1 MTDAKL
7 RSTWTTK
14 AAQAAFSPGA
24 PVPLPALAALPVL
37 PTSFSTATA
46 EPRRQSEV
54 PEGGSERI
62 DATLSDDGPHERFT
76 WNGPTASSV
85 TVAQVGEPSNPHAA
99 PVRVSDLSGGGADQN
114 APACRPG
121 DQTSAEKQDDATGD
135 DGPEAPARDSR
146 GGEQGAQLPKCSI
159 EFDPDSAEP
168 DVVAQAPAAP
178 AEKVAGGS
186 SGQGSRAQPDA
197 ASNGNASRKPPEADQ
212 GDGSQPGQAADGS
225 SNTASSG
232 TSSSSSASASS
243 ASTQGQAPADTAPL
257 VVTEATRGIG
267 AAVIDPMLPTDSVTF
282 GSDPALLFP
291 GTSQTVPDPVG
302 DALASATTLVPPV
315 DPTDYSLLG

>member
-37 PTSFSTATA
+37 PTSFSTASA
-46 EPRRQSEV
+46 EPRRQSEMA
-54 PEGGSERI
+54 EGGSERI
-62 DATLSDDGPHERFT
+62 EAPFSDDGHHDRFT
-76 WNGPTASSV
+76 WTGPTASSV
-85 TVAQVGEPSNPHAA
+85 TLAQVGEPSNPHAA
-99 PVRVSDLSGGGADQN
+99 PVRVSDLSGGATDQN

-121 DQTSAEKQDDATGD
+121 DQASAEKQDDAAGD
-135 DGPEAPARDSR
+135 DGPDAPARESR

-159 EFDPDSAEP
+159 EFDPDSVEP

-178 AEKVAGGS
+178 AAKAANAAAGGAR
-186 SGQGSRAQPDA
+186 GQGSREQADGA
-197 ASNGNASRKPPEADQ
+197 TNGNASRTPPPAEQ
-212 GDGSQPGQAADGS
+212 GDGSQAGQAAADGS
-225 SNTASSG
+225 SSTASSG
-232 TSSSSSASASS
+232 TSSPSP
-243 ASTQGQAPADTAPL
+243 ASTQSQAPADTGPL

-282 GSDPALLFP
+282 GSDPALLFS

-302 DALASATTLVPPV
+302 DALASATTLVAPV
-315 DPTDYSLLG
+315 DPTDYSLIG